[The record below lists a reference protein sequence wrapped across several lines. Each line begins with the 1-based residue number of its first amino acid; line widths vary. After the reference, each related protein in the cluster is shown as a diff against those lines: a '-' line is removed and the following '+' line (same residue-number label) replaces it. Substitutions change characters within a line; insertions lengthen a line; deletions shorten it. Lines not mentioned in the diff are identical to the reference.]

1 MRSLLFV
8 LLLGGLIN
16 ASSLSLAENIEN
28 DVVSINEVKKDVN
41 NYDNASVKTENVIS
55 TQDNIEARN
64 INVNDNGNY
73 IKVANADIENKDT
86 YKVDDKAIK
95 AEDEVSKTNNKQ
107 ETKIIDNNDVNVNE
121 TKNEV
126 SNTNYKEETKSS
138 DKHDGKVN
146 TATNIDANQI
156 RIIGVDDNK
165 NNIRPYNVGID
176 LYFSASKS
184 MFSTITG
191 VDSYNVGNRVYTF
204 GINAN
209 FSWKLQSGLHMFS
222 GLGVKY
228 DWFDKYSSG
237 VIGSK
242 MSPSVGLYGMFGIK
256 IIVSKYFAVEPYINF
271 GAIFLGNGR
280 VQYNYSYSYSP
291 YYHSYRYGPRRSM
304 NVVGMMTAL
313 GVDFVFFKV
322 LTLGAQIQ
330 YNMFSCENFNEALIG
345 LGHDVVSLSQ
355 NRWQHHI
362 AIAGKFGLKFDSLY
376 LSM

>member
-8 LLLGGLIN
+8 LLLGSLIN
-16 ASSLSLAENIEN
+16 VSSLSLAENIEN

-41 NYDNASVKTENVIS
+41 NYDNASVKTETAIS
-55 TQDNIEARN
+55 TMDNVETKNTDVA
-64 INVNDNGNY
+64 DNGNDVV
-73 IKVANADIENKDT
+73 ITNAENNNNSASNADDKVVIAQYELNKANDEKET
-86 YKVDDKAIK
+86 QI
-95 AEDEVSKTNNKQ
+95 AEKNDGNVGVVTNISSKQ
-107 ETKIIDNNDVNVNE
+107 VKIIGTNGENNFVN
-121 TKNEV
+121 
-126 SNTNYKEETKSS
+126 YY
-138 DKHDGKVN
+138 
-146 TATNIDANQI
+146 NI
-156 RIIGVDDNK
+156 
-165 NNIRPYNVGID
+165 GID
-176 LYFSASKS
+176 LYFSTSQS
-184 MFSTITG
+184 TFSTITG

-209 FSWKLQSGLHMFS
+209 FSWKLQSGLHMFA

-242 MSPSVGLYGMFGIK
+242 MSPSIGFYGMFGMK
-256 IIVSKYFAVEPYINF
+256 IIVSKYFAVEPYINL
-271 GAIFLGNGR
+271 GVIFLGNGK
-280 VQYNYSYSYSP
+280 VQYSYSYSYSP
-291 YYHSYRYGPRRSM
+291 YYRSYRYGPRKSM

-330 YNMFSCENFNEALIG
+330 YNMFSCENFNGALVG
-345 LGHDVVSLSQ
+345 LGHDGASLNQ

-362 AIAGKFGLKFDSLY
+362 AIAGKIGIKFDSLY

>member
-1 MRSLLFV
+1 MFV
-8 LLLGGLIN
+8 LLLGSLIN
-16 ASSLSLAENIEN
+16 VSSLSLAENIEN

-41 NYDNASVKTENVIS
+41 NYDNASVKTETAIS
-55 TQDNIEARN
+55 TMDNIETKNTDVA
-64 INVNDNGNY
+64 DNGNDVV
-73 IKVANADIENKDT
+73 ITNAENNNNSASNADDKVVIAQYELNKANDEKET
-86 YKVDDKAIK
+86 QI
-95 AEDEVSKTNNKQ
+95 AEK
-107 ETKIIDNNDVNVNE
+107 NDGNVG
-121 TKNEV
+121 V
-126 SNTNYKEETKSS
+126 
-138 DKHDGKVN
+138 V
-146 TATNIDANQI
+146 TNISSKQVKMLGTN
-156 RIIGVDDNK
+156 GE
-165 NNIRPYNVGID
+165 NNFVNYYNIGID
-176 LYFSASKS
+176 LYFSTSQS
-184 MFSTITG
+184 TFSTITG

-209 FSWKLQSGLHMFS
+209 FSWKLQSGLHMFA

-242 MSPSVGLYGMFGIK
+242 MSPSIGFYGMFGMK
-256 IIVSKYFAVEPYINF
+256 IIVSKYFAVEPYINL
-271 GAIFLGNGR
+271 GAIFLGNGK

-322 LTLGAQIQ
+322 LTIGAQLQ
-330 YNMFSCENFNEALIG
+330 YNMFSCENFNGALIG
-345 LGHDVVSLSQ
+345 LGHDVALLSQ

-376 LSM
+376 LTL

>member
-8 LLLGGLIN
+8 LLLGSLIN
-16 ASSLSLAENIEN
+16 VSSLSLAENIEN

-41 NYDNASVKTENVIS
+41 NYDNASVKTETAIS
-55 TQDNIEARN
+55 TMDNIETKN
-64 INVNDNGNY
+64 TDVIDNGNDVV
-73 IKVANADIENKDT
+73 ITNAENNNNSASNADD
-86 YKVDDKAIK
+86 KVVIAQY
-95 AEDEVSKTNNKQ
+95 EVNKTNDEK
-107 ETKIIDNNDVNVNE
+107 ETQIAEKNDGNVG
-121 TKNEV
+121 V
-126 SNTNYKEETKSS
+126 
-138 DKHDGKVN
+138 V
-146 TATNIDANQI
+146 TNISSKQVKMLGIN
-156 RIIGVDDNK
+156 GE
-165 NNIRPYNVGID
+165 NNFVNYYNIGID
-176 LYFSASKS
+176 LYFSTSQS
-184 MFSTITG
+184 TFSTITG

-209 FSWKLQSGLHMFS
+209 FNWKLQSGLNMFAR
-222 GLGVKY
+222 LGVKY

-242 MSPSVGLYGMFGIK
+242 MSPSIGFYGMFGMK
-256 IIVSKYFAVEPYINF
+256 IIVSKYFAVEPYINL
-271 GAIFLGNGR
+271 GAIFLGNGK
-280 VQYNYSYSYSP
+280 VQYGYSYSYYS
-291 YYHSYRYGPRRSM
+291 YYHSYRYGSRRSM

-345 LGHDVVSLSQ
+345 LGHDGDVLSQ

>member
-8 LLLGGLIN
+8 LLLGSLIN
-16 ASSLSLAENIEN
+16 VSSLSLAENIEN

-41 NYDNASVKTENVIS
+41 NYDNASVKTETAIS
-55 TQDNIEARN
+55 TMDNIETKNTDVA
-64 INVNDNGNY
+64 DNGNDVV
-73 IKVANADIENKDT
+73 ITNAENNNNSASNADDKVVIAQYELNKANDEKET
-86 YKVDDKAIK
+86 QI
-95 AEDEVSKTNNKQ
+95 AEK
-107 ETKIIDNNDVNVNE
+107 NDGNVG
-121 TKNEV
+121 V
-126 SNTNYKEETKSS
+126 
-138 DKHDGKVN
+138 V
-146 TATNIDANQI
+146 TNISSKQVKMLGTN
-156 RIIGVDDNK
+156 GE
-165 NNIRPYNVGID
+165 NNFVNYYNIGID
-176 LYFSASKS
+176 LYFSTSQS
-184 MFSTITG
+184 TFSTITG

-209 FSWKLQSGLHMFS
+209 FSWKLQSGLHMFA

-242 MSPSVGLYGMFGIK
+242 MSPSIGFYGMFGMK
-256 IIVSKYFAVEPYINF
+256 IIVSKYFAVEPYINL
-271 GAIFLGNGR
+271 GAIFLGNGK

-322 LTLGAQIQ
+322 LTIGAQLQ
-330 YNMFSCENFNEALIG
+330 YNMFSCENFNGALIG
-345 LGHDVVSLSQ
+345 LGHDVALLSQ

-376 LSM
+376 LTL